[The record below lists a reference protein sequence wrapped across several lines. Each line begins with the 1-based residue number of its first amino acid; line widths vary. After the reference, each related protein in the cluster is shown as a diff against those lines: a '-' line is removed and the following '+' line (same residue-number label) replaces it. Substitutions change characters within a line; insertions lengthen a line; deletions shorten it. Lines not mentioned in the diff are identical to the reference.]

1 MRVVI
6 ADDDAVVVESLRIV
20 LDAQPDIEVAGCG
33 TDGAD
38 AVRLVAETRPDVVLL
53 DIQMPGVDGLAAAEQ
68 ILAASQPP
76 RVVFLT
82 TFSDDEYIVRALSL
96 GAAGYLIKQDVAGVA
111 PALRAVMAGRS
122 VLEGEVLER
131 AVALGAGG
139 AAGASGATAEKPDL
153 ATVFPQLTD
162 REREVVALIAEGL
175 DNREVAAAAY
185 MGEGTVRNHISS
197 ILAKLH
203 LRNRT
208 QIAVAYWRA
217 LR

>member
-20 LDAQPDIEVAGCG
+20 LDAQLDIEVAGCG

-38 AVRLVAETRPDVVLL
+38 AVRLAAEAAPDVVLL

-162 REREVVALIAEGL
+162 REREVVARIAEGL

>member
-53 DIQMPGVDGLAAAEQ
+53 DIQMPGVDGLASAEQ

-82 TFSDDEYIVRALSL
+82 AFSDDEYIVRALSL

-208 QIAVAYWRA
+208 QIAVVYWRA